1 MLTPIADRRYLIP
14 FRSQLLPAIFTD
26 TLVIGSGV
34 AGLRAALAA
43 SEHGDVIV
51 VAKDELDRTNTAW
64 AQGGIAAVL
73 APDDAVA
80 DHINDTLEAG
90 AGLCEFDTVRTLVEE
105 GPREIERLIDVGMR
119 FDRDDLGR
127 LALTRE
133 GGHGRRRIVHT
144 DGDATGRELSR
155 TLLAAC
161 RTDARI
167 RMFDRCFA
175 LDLVTAGTSAR
186 GEDRVLGAITH
197 HPKYG
202 LQIIWARATILASGG
217 LGQIWRETTNARV
230 ATGDGVAMAWRAGA
244 VVADLEFMQFHPTA
258 LYVAGAGRFLIS
270 EAVRGEGAT
279 LVDRAGRRFMQGR
292 HPLAELAPRDIVS
305 RGIVEHLAETQDPN
319 VFLDA
324 RSLGSRGF
332 ADRFPGLGQLLA
344 GYGIDPGTTPI
355 PVMPAAHYTIGGVW
369 TDLDGRTNV
378 PGLFACG
385 EAACNGLHGA
395 NRLASNSLL
404 EGLVFGRRAGV
415 AAALSDVA
423 PRGNMRVV
431 SDIRPSDKG
440 ELDLVD
446 VRSSLRSAMWRNVGI
461 VRAGNRLADALDMIH
476 FWCRYSLDK
485 IFDDL
490 SGWEIQNMLSCA
502 ALVAT
507 AARAREE
514 SRGTH
519 TRSDFPSQR
528 AAELHHRL
536 YRITELKPELRAVA
550 AGGAVQAGDVGRA
563 TASLGGS
570 EALSVVPDRVDL
582 GNA

>member
-1 MLTPIADRRYLIP
+1 MLTPISDRRYLIP
-14 FRSQLLPAIFTD
+14 FRSQLLPAIFAD

-43 SEHGDVIV
+43 AEFGEVIV
-51 VAKDELDRTNTAW
+51 VAKDDLEKTNTAW

-73 APDDAVA
+73 ADDDGAAEHVA
-80 DHINDTLEAG
+80 DTLAAG
-90 AGLCEFDTVRTLVEE
+90 AGLCSADTVRTLVDE
-105 GPREIERLIDVGMR
+105 GPREVEQLVALGMR
-119 FDRDDLGR
+119 FDRDAAGA

-133 GGHGRRRIVHT
+133 GGHARRRIVHT

-155 TLLAAC
+155 ALLAAC
-161 RTDARI
+161 RAHPRI
-167 RMFDRCFA
+167 RLFDRCFA
-175 LDLVTAGTSAR
+175 LDFLTAGNAPR

-197 HPKYG
+197 HPKHG
-202 LQIIWARATILASGG
+202 LQIVWARATVLASGG
-217 LGQIWRETTNARV
+217 IGQLWRETTNSRI

-244 VVADLEFMQFHPTA
+244 AVADLEFVQFHPTA
-258 LYVAGAGRFLIS
+258 LYVAGAGRSLIS
-270 EAVRGEGAT
+270 EAVRGEGAY
-279 LVDRAGRRFMQGR
+279 LVDKAGRRFMEGR
-292 HPLAELAPRDIVS
+292 HPLAELAPRDVVS
-305 RGIVEHLAETQDPN
+305 RGIVEHLAQTQDPN

-324 RSLGSRGF
+324 RPLGSEGF
-332 ADRFPGLGQLLA
+332 ARRFPGLSALLA

-369 TDLDGRTNV
+369 TDLDGRTDV
-378 PGLFACG
+378 PGLFAAG

-415 AAALSDVA
+415 AAATADGSA
-423 PRGNMRVV
+423 RGDIRVV

-461 VRAGNRLADALDMIH
+461 VRTGNRLADAMDMIH

-485 IFDDL
+485 IFDDIG
-490 SGWEIQNMLSCA
+490 GWEIQNMLSCA
-502 ALVAT
+502 ALVTA

-519 TRSDFPSQR
+519 TRTDFPVAR
-528 AAELHHRL
+528 ASEAHHRL
-536 YRITELKPELRAVA
+536 FRV
-550 AGGAVQAGDVGRA
+550 GAVPGLVPVEPPAAERA
-563 TASLGGS
+563 RKHASR
-570 EALSVVPDRVDL
+570 P
-582 GNA
+582 